1 MTVIYH
7 HKAGTPFDMTGQWL
21 NDFGNPIDLTSAGI
35 TVTSHVRHPVTDEII
50 AELEVAMPDA
60 THFRVFATETAD
72 WPVDRLIW
80 DIRYHVPDEPDTN
93 TETAFIDVS
102 RAVTRS

>member
-1 MTVIYH
+1 MTVIIH

-21 NDFGNPIDLTSAGI
+21 NDFGSPIDLTEEEI
-35 TVTSHVRHPVTDEII
+35 TITSQVRHPATDELI
-50 AELEVAMPDA
+50 AELTVTRPDSTHYRVYA
-60 THFRVFATETAD
+60 TDTAD

-80 DIRYHVPDEPDTN
+80 DIRYHVPGEPDTN
-93 TETAFIDVS
+93 TETAYIDVS